1 MIIEQ
6 LFTQPALFFVWLLA
20 IIYALTVHEFSHA
33 LAGDLQGDDTA
44 RSQGRLTL
52 NPMAHI
58 EWFGLIFLLLAG
70 FGWGRPVPFNPF
82 NLRNKR
88 FGPFLVALA
97 GPFANLLSVVIFGFA
112 LKLLLSFTAL
122 PADNLLIL
130 FLFILVQLNLV
141 LFLFN
146 LIPLPPLDG
155 SKIWSVIAPDFFERI
170 GPQLER
176 MGPIILLAILF
187 MDAITPVSFLG
198 ALFQW
203 ASNIVFGFFL

>member
-20 IIYALTVHEFSHA
+20 IVYALTVHEFSHA
-33 LAGDLQGDDTA
+33 FAGDLQGDDTA
-44 RSQGRLTL
+44 RNQGRLTL
-52 NPMAHI
+52 NPLAHI
-58 EWFGLIFLLLAG
+58 EWFGLVFLLLAG
-70 FGWGRPVPFNPF
+70 FGWGRPVPFNPL
-82 NLRNKR
+82 NLNNKR
-88 FGPFLVALA
+88 FGPFLVAFA
-97 GPFANLLSVVIFGFA
+97 GPLANLLSVVIFGFA

-155 SKIWSVIAPDFFERI
+155 SKIWSVLAPDFFYRI

-176 MGPIILLAILF
+176 IGPIILLGMLF
-187 MDAITPVSFLG
+187 LDAITPVSFLG
-198 ALFQW
+198 GFFQW
-203 ASNIVFGFFL
+203 ASEIVFGFFI